1 MQFDLPCTMC
11 GRSDG
16 RASWSLKAISQ
27 FDCPYCVNCVKTTTA
42 QQQKHSYTT
51 CVTPQFKWVLP
62 HTVGKLRFLWLDSCK
77 PFQDTTNQQQTPQSN
92 KRLPSFGNSPMKHL
106 GPPLVHKTL
115 TKNGLVTFTKIL
127 DLLRAFLSSKTHT
140 INKQTNTYISQ
151 ATHQKWPI
159 VIHRLVTPKK

>member
-1 MQFDLPCTMC
+1 MFNGREIVFSLDISLLMQFDLPCTMC

-42 QQQKHSYTT
+42 QQQKHSYAT

-115 TKNGLVTFTKIL
+115 TKMV
-127 DLLRAFLSSKTHT
+127 LLH
-140 INKQTNTYISQ
+140 SQ
-151 ATHQKWPI
+151 RYLTC
-159 VIHRLVTPKK
+159 